1 MRAKMAYKVVSQWY
15 IYVLHG
21 KKSWGK
27 VFNIIENMHK
37 HNIRERERETFYKV
51 NTKEKLLKHI
61 LQSSW
66 HLFLIKLPSYALKH
80 NFFFHY
86 HKKIQFPITI
96 KLLYPKLLALAV
108 VKPVYFILLLIT
120 SHPSNCEIMEPAY
133 LAYNSYYQQ
142 LSPKKKRCLNS
153 QYDITSYHIPFL
165 ASSYLS
171 YAFNTISHYDP

>member
-27 VFNIIENMHK
+27 VFNIKENMHK
-37 HNIRERERETFYKV
+37 HDIRERETFYKV
-51 NTKEKLLKHI
+51 NLKEKLLKHI
-61 LQSSW
+61 SQSSW

-80 NFFFHY
+80 HFFFHY
-86 HKKIQFPITI
+86 QKEIRFPITI

-108 VKPVYFILLLIT
+108 VKPVYFILLLTT

-142 LSPKKKRCLNS
+142 LSPKKKKVS
-153 QYDITSYHIPFL
+153 QFTVRYNQLSHTIPGVV
-165 ASSYLS
+165 LS
-171 YAFNTISHYDP
+171 